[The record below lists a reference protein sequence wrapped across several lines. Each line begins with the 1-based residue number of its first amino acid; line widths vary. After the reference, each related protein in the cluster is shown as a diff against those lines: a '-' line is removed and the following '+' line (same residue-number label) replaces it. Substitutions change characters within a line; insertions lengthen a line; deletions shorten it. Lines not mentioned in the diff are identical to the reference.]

1 MKRRSFSRVL
11 VLFSVIVLCH
21 LYLPAK
27 HQEGPAMSSA
37 IIHTPLITFTR
48 GEMLRIEAS
57 ISEEIEW
64 MRIFFRYEGLPQ
76 FQVRNMDKEGNKTY
90 IYSFDTSQLTSL
102 EFEYYLAAKLAD
114 KEIYFPAN
122 APAEKIKVSGESREP
137 LPEIPPDLP
146 SPEDE
151 EKKFKLPLG
160 VDGSIQAKLAEK
172 EAIEG
177 EKNITANG
185 NIRVF
190 HSVQG
195 NLNVDL
201 DSNFNYTNT
210 AFEGEK
216 NLDLSNMMVSISRNN
231 HAFRAGDISLSESEY
246 TVSGLGRRGME
257 YIYDNQKAYI
267 HFFDVSSQQLKG
279 FEGFG
284 IPKASISILGG
295 AFGYKFLNDKLAVK
309 AIYIFGKDDPS
320 QAINTEFSPFF
331 ESRKGNVVAL
341 TQEAILFQNKL
352 NVKAEIG
359 RSSYDEDLA
368 DDQEAVSDT
377 AFNIGGNFSLG
388 ALNLGT
394 RYAQVGRD
402 YNTVGFQAFSN
413 DRKSYESSVGI
424 VYKKM
429 NLTASYF
436 TERDNVE
443 NDPLGYTTRSK
454 NGNINLSVGL
464 SNKVMLDL
472 GYNSSKQKSFLDDM
486 ETSLEDSST
495 SEFRSTVNFMLNQGG
510 SIAISLINSA
520 VSSQNDPDIALS
532 TVTLNLTGSFRYKET
547 LTISPVVGYSIANR
561 KFVLG
566 DSETYNAF
574 LTGEV
579 NIVPQVFSMFISSS
593 FNRVESFVLDKTNIF
608 ELGGGLNLHL
618 AQLIKIGSL
627 SFCLRGNYRNSKIS
641 GLFESDYRVLLQC
654 DFSY

>member
-1 MKRRSFSRVL
+1 MKRKPFSRVL

-21 LYLPAK
+21 LHLSAK
-27 HQEGPAMSSA
+27 SQEGPAISSI
-37 IIHTPLITFTR
+37 IIHTPATTFTR
-48 GEMLRIEAS
+48 GETLRIEAS
-57 ISEEIEW
+57 IPEEIEW
-64 MRIFFRYEGLPQ
+64 MRIFFRYEGLSQ
-76 FQVRNMDKEGNKTY
+76 FQVRNMDKEGNNTY
-90 IYSFDTSQLTSL
+90 VYSFDTSQLSSL
-102 EFEYYLAAKLAD
+102 EFEYYLTAKLGE

-122 APAEKIKVSGESREP
+122 APAEIIKMTGESSEP

-146 SPEDE
+146 SPEE
-151 EKKFKLPLG
+151 EGKKFKLPLG
-160 VDGSIQAKLAEK
+160 VDGSIVANLAEK

-190 HSVQG
+190 HSSQG
-195 NLNVDL
+195 NLNMDL
-201 DSNFNYTNT
+201 DSNFNYTST
-210 AFEGEK
+210 ALEGEK
-216 NLDLSNMMVSISRNN
+216 NLDLSNMMVSVSRNN
-231 HAFRAGDISLSESEY
+231 HAFKAGDISLSESEY

-267 HFFDVSSQQLKG
+267 HFFDVSSQQAKG

-309 AIYIFGKDDPS
+309 AIYISGKDDPS
-320 QAINTEFSPFF
+320 QAINTEISPFF

-341 TQEAILFQNKL
+341 AQEATLFQNKL

-359 RSSYDEDLA
+359 RSSYDEDLT
-368 DDQEAVSDT
+368 DEQEAVSDT
-377 AFNIGGNFSLG
+377 AFNIGGNLSLG

-394 RYAQVGRD
+394 RYAQVGGD
-402 YNTVGFQAFSN
+402 YNTVGLQSFTN

-429 NLTASYF
+429 NLTASYS
-436 TERDNVE
+436 TERDNLE
-443 NDPLGYTTRSK
+443 NDPLSYTTRSK

-464 SNKVMLDL
+464 SDKVMLDL
-472 GYNSSKQKSFLDDM
+472 GYSSGKQKSFLDEM
-486 ETSLEDSST
+486 ETSLQDSTT
-495 SEFRSTVNFMLNQGG
+495 SEFRSTVNFTLNQGG
-510 SIAISLINSA
+510 SIAISLISSA
-520 VSSQNDPDIALS
+520 LSSENDPDIALS
-532 TVTLNLTGSFRYKET
+532 TVTVNLTGSFRHKET

-579 NIVPQVFSMFISSS
+579 NIIPQVFSMFISSS
-593 FNRVESFVLDKTNIF
+593 FNRVESFLLDKTNIF

-641 GLFESDYRVLLQC
+641 GFFESDYRVLLQC